1 MESICDRLQMDLEL
15 KNYSPHTRTCYLAR
29 VRDFALHFHQSPEEL
44 GKEEIRAYLHYLIKE
59 KKVSQSFISQAYS
72 AIKFFCETTLGRD
85 WDGVRIPRMKKTRKL
100 PVVLSK
106 QEVWAILSVMKN
118 LKHRAILA
126 TIYSGG
132 LRISEAVH
140 LKVSDIDSSR
150 MMIRIGH
157 GKRGKDRYTLLA
169 KHTLELLREY
179 WRCYRPVDWLFPGKP
194 PTRPI
199 STKAVQLVFRKALPR
214 AGIKK
219 PATVHTLR
227 HTFAT
232 DLLEAGTDLCH
243 IQHLLGHMRLETT
256 AIYLHLSRK
265 DIGRI
270 VSPMDLMMESHK

>member
-1 MESICDRLQMDLEL
+1 MESICDRLKMDMEL

-29 VRDFALHFHQSPEEL
+29 VRNFIGHFGQSPKEI
-44 GKEEIRAYLHYLIKE
+44 GKEEIRAYLYYLIKDRSA
-59 KKVSQSFISQAYS
+59 SQCVVAQTYS
-72 AIKFFCETTLGRD
+72 ALKFFYEITLERD
-85 WDGVRIPRMKKTRKL
+85 WNGFRIPRVKTPRKL
-100 PVVLSK
+100 PVVLAK
-106 QEVWAILSVMKN
+106 EEVIAILSATEN

-132 LRISEAVH
+132 LRVSEAAH
-140 LKVSDIDSSR
+140 LKVCDIDSSR

-179 WRCYRPVDWLFPGKP
+179 WRRYRPVDWLFPGKP

-199 STKAVQLVFRKALPR
+199 STKAVQMVFRKTLHR

-243 IQHLLGHMRLETT
+243 IQHLLGHRRPETT

-270 VSPMDLMMESHK
+270 VSPLDLLMESDK